1 MSRFKNAVV
10 KIVREIPKGQVVSY
24 GQVALYAGIPKAA
37 RQVGWILNRFEGDSI
52 KAPTKFGRV
61 FHWQIPWWRV
71 VNNSGRVSIK
81 GSKYSANDQKKL
93 LVGEGVKIKKDL
105 TFDIEKYRFVPSIR
119 HLEEIGLES
128 SYLEVISGKIEYQSR
143 FKRK

>member
-1 MSRFKNAVV
+1 MSQFKNAVV

-37 RQVGWILNRFEGDSI
+37 RQVGWILNRFGDNSI
-52 KAPTKFGRV
+52 EALTVPNQ
-61 FHWQIPWWRV
+61 QIPWWRV

-81 GSKYSANDQKKL
+81 GSKYSANVQKEL
-93 LVGEGVKIKKDL
+93 LVSEGIKVKKDL
-105 TFDIEKYRFVPSIR
+105 TFDIEKYRFIPSIR
-119 HLEEIGLES
+119 HLEEVGLET
-128 SYLEVISGKIEYQSR
+128 SYIELISRKIEYSSR

>member
-1 MSRFKNAVV
+1 VSQFKNAVV

-37 RQVGWILNRFEGDSI
+37 RQVGWILNRFGDNSI
-52 KAPTKFGRV
+52 EALTVPNQ
-61 FHWQIPWWRV
+61 QIPWWRV

-81 GSKYSANDQKKL
+81 GSKYSANVQKEL
-93 LVGEGVKIKKDL
+93 LVSEGIKVKKDL
-105 TFDIEKYRFVPSIR
+105 TFDIEKYRFIPSIR
-119 HLEEIGLES
+119 HLEEVGLET
-128 SYLEVISGKIEYQSR
+128 SYIELISRKIEYSSR